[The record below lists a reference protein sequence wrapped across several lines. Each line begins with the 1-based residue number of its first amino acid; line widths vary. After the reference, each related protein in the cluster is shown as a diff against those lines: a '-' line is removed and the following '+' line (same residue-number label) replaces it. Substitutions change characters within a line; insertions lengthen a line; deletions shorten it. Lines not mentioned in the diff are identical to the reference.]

1 MLGYE
6 MKQVKLKENQVKL
19 KDGNPGKDP
28 VVIDAEFEKDG
39 VKYVAHLIIG
49 DQVTPDGTIYT
60 SEALRK
66 MMPPDGFQKIARKVG
81 RVV

>member
-1 MLGYE
+1 ME
-6 MKQVKLKENQVKL
+6 QVKL

-28 VVIDAEFEKDG
+28 AVIDAEFEKDG
-39 VKYVAHLIIG
+39 VKYVTHLIIG
-49 DQVTPDGTIYT
+49 DQIRSSGNIYP
-60 SEALRK
+60 SETLRK

>member
-1 MLGYE
+1 M
-6 MKQVKLKENQVKL
+6 KL

-28 VVIDAEFEKDG
+28 AVLNAELEKDG
-39 VKYVAHLIIG
+39 VKYTVTLLIADQIG
-49 DQVTPDGTIYT
+49 ANGTIYT

-66 MMPPDGFQKIARKVG
+66 MMPPDGLQKIARKVG

>member
-1 MLGYE
+1 MT
-6 MKQVKLKENQVKL
+6 MKQVKL

-28 VVIDAEFEKDG
+28 AVIDAEFEING
-39 VKYVAHLIIG
+39 VKYTTKLLAA
-49 DQVTPDGTIYT
+49 DQITVNGNIYT

-66 MMPPDGFQKIARKVG
+66 MMPPDGLQKIARKVG